1 MGTRDKVRKHKASA
15 YSVYRLCMSTHVSH
29 NGGQICAYAMLPI
42 SGNIHKNIGKTFF
55 NMFQYLYVSV
65 IRKMHT
71 AGLPERHS

>member
-1 MGTRDKVRKHKASA
+1 
-15 YSVYRLCMSTHVSH
+15 MSTHVSH